1 MKFFIKSFHALDY
14 SKISKNYRIFF
25 WYLLKL
31 YEFSAFNMKVK
42 IQKQLIIIYS
52 YSKKQVNAAIDNKIL
67 IHTKIAQF

>member
-1 MKFFIKSFHALDY
+1 MLWIIAKLA
-14 SKISKNYRIFF
+14 KIIEFF

-67 IHTKIAQF
+67 IHTKIAYF